1 MIQAKSLV
9 TELHRHEDIGA
20 GRTGTVLLDKNERTV
35 PYPDSTI
42 AEILRAITPS
52 DLVRY
57 PDQSPL
63 YEKLS
68 AFLQLSSDNIL
79 LSSGSD
85 SGIKILFDTFIS
97 QGDEIVFLDPTYAM
111 INVYSHMYGCE
122 GRHVSF
128 GENLNLDL
136 KKLLDSI
143 SESTQL
149 VIIANPNQPTGTTLD
164 TKTIEALL
172 SKTAECEA
180 LLVIDEAYIEFA
192 DQKSLVELVEHHSN
206 LCVLR
211 TFSKAWGLAGVRL
224 GFIAAP
230 TNLVHQMRKVKPLLD
245 INIIAIRAA
254 SYLIDNYHLVES
266 YTKDVVHSRNLLIR
280 KLTNNGIEALPSET
294 NFIHIRPPVNINLD
308 DIQNMM
314 VIKGYRIRVINETRT
329 ILDGCLRLTV
339 GPTQQ
344 MNHLFLDLLDVF
356 DVTPHD
362 YGSQ

>member
-35 PYPDSTI
+35 PYPDATI
-42 AEILRAITPS
+42 AEIFRAITPS

-85 SGIKILFDTFIS
+85 SAIKILFDTFIS
-97 QGDEIVFLDPTYAM
+97 QDDEVVFLDPTYAM
-111 INVYSHMYGCE
+111 INVYSDMYGCASQP
-122 GRHVSF
+122 VSF
-128 GENLNLDL
+128 GQDLAFDLNE
-136 KKLLDSI
+136 LLDSI
-143 SESTQL
+143 SESTKL
-149 VIIANPNQPTGTTLD
+149 VILANPNQPTGTVLNA
-164 TKTIEALL
+164 KTIEVLL

-192 DQKSLVELVEHHSN
+192 GQKSSLGLVEHHWN

-224 GFIAAP
+224 GFIAGP
-230 TNLVHQMRKVKPLLD
+230 TNLIHQMRKVKPLLD

-266 YTKDVVHSRNLLIR
+266 YTEDVVNSRDLLIQ
-280 KLTNNGIEALPSET
+280 KLRNNGIEVLPSKT
-294 NFIHIRPPVNINLD
+294 NFIHIRPPIGINLD
-308 DIQNMM
+308 EIQNMM
-314 VIKGYRIRVINETRT
+314 VIKGYRIRVVNETRT

-344 MNHLFLDLLDVF
+344 MSQLFVDLLDVF
-356 DVTPHD
+356 DITPHN
-362 YGSQ
+362 YVSQ